1 MRSRARVY
9 RTGFGGYQ
17 FAILKEP
24 GALAVIAAREFL
36 GYGLDKREVRW
47 PGGARVAVS
56 FVVNFEGGW
65 GISPSATLEQ
75 RLKSTMP
82 AWHALDLR
90 WFAAIRRTALSR
102 RWTNSHASPPCLAH

>member
-47 PGGARVAVS
+47 
-56 FVVNFEGGW
+56 
-65 GISPSATLEQ
+65 
-75 RLKSTMP
+75 
-82 AWHALDLR
+82 
-90 WFAAIRRTALSR
+90 RRRRESR
-102 RWTNSHASPPCLAH
+102 RVLRRQF